1 MGAAVSCGLEGSVG
15 RARRG
20 DTGRSRRLAVDVD
33 VARRASRV
41 RVPTVSQSPCS
52 TCSGPRSSPSGWTRS
67 VSERCR
73 GHAMAGE
80 TYKTLMDC
88 NYLLFPCV
96 LCIPNLPRVARV
108 TAHAACY
115 IAPRAKPQPR
125 HGDTYVFDTRALR
138 VHELTDLAHLI
149 LHILPSCC
157 QPVAARI
164 DLQQPFSLYRVDSWR
179 RTVGI
184 GARVRTFEPS
194 LALMLLPLPLLPPA
208 GASWV
213 TPSAGGGPRR
223 TIKGQWSLPKNRSA
237 LGRVRTRVH
246 RSRAARGFA
255 SRAQN
260 RCACPF
266 RSSARPLARRPCRL
280 CPAT

>member
-1 MGAAVSCGLEGSVG
+1 MGAAVSCGLEGSVV

-41 RVPTVSQSPCS
+41 RAPTVGVTPCS

-96 LCIPNLPRVARV
+96 LCIPNSTARRTSHGSRGLLHRSPR
-108 TAHAACY
+108 
-115 IAPRAKPQPR
+115 RAKPQPR

-138 VHELTDLAHLI
+138 VHVNLRIWRTSSSTFCHHVVSRS
-149 LHILPSCC
+149 LHGSISNNP
-157 QPVAARI
+157 
-164 DLQQPFSLYRVDSWR
+164 SLYIELIHGV
-179 RTVGI
+179 
-184 GARVRTFEPS
+184 A
-194 LALMLLPLPLLPPA
+194 
-208 GASWV
+208 
-213 TPSAGGGPRR
+213 
-223 TIKGQWSLPKNRSA
+223 RSA
-237 LGRVRTRVH
+237 
-246 RSRAARGFA
+246 
-255 SRAQN
+255 
-260 RCACPF
+260 
-266 RSSARPLARRPCRL
+266 SALV
-280 CPAT
+280 